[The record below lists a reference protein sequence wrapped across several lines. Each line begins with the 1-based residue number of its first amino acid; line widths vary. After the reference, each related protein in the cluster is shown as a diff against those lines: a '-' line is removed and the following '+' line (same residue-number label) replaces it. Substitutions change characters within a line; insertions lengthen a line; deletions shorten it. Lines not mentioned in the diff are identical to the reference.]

1 MSIREVVDDLDKL
14 LAVLPPRI
22 RQALEARPDLSEL
35 LEVVMDLGRKPEAR
49 FPSHFVYLSDEP
61 VSHDDLEYVVQRI
74 GEFNRDNRAGIEG
87 TLHRISCIRNRS
99 GRIVGLTCRVG
110 RAVFGTVNIIRD
122 IVESGKNI
130 LLLGKPGVGKCVA
143 PDTLVVTSEGLLPIG
158 TLIPPDLSVGEFR
171 PLPTAVASLR
181 GWAQATH
188 AYFDGVQPTIRLT
201 THYGFR
207 LEGTSNHCVLV
218 MDQDGR
224 LTWRPLGD
232 LQVGDFVAIARG
244 HHCFGTETRLPPFQF
259 VPRTSARTDV
269 RFPSSLTPQLARLL
283 GYLIAKGTLTYR
295 YQTGFSN
302 RDPEGQAEMKRLV
315 SRLFGIAMKEHC
327 SRNGWNGKDFRIPTR
342 AVRAFLEHLGLP
354 PCRAAEKQVP
364 QAILQ
369 APAPIVAEFLRAFF
383 EGDGSVL
390 DRRIEVSSASETLL
404 RQIQLLL
411 LGFGIVARLRPKKVK
426 GKTYWVL
433 TLLGA
438 EAIRFAQT
446 IGFLSRRKRLAA
458 QRLRPKRPNPNHDVV
473 PYAFVWLRQLRE
485 QRKGQGRIP
494 PHLQRFARGDRSP
507 SYATLEAIL
516 QETATL
522 RTHPAWQY
530 LRQLCDLRFFFD
542 RVERLERRCAPVY
555 DFVVS
560 ETHAFVANGF
570 INHNTTKLREIAR
583 ILADEFG
590 KRVIVVDTS
599 NEIAGDGD
607 VPHPGIG
614 LARRMQVPSPEK
626 QADVMIE
633 AVENHMPEVI
643 IVDEIGRKEEADAA
657 RTIAERGVQLIAT
670 AHGNT
675 LENLVANPLL
685 CDLVGGIQAVTLSD
699 EEARR
704 RGTQKTVLERKAPP
718 TFDVVVELIDRHQVA
733 IHPDAA
739 KAVDALLRGQPV
751 QPEIREELP
760 DGSVHI
766 VQSAEEP
773 HDEQVKAT
781 TPLLS
786 REKGGRV
793 YAYGISRKHLERAT
807 IVLGLP
813 LRLVTTPHEADFILT
828 LESHLRKGHG
838 NLRAIAERDQK
849 PLFALRSN
857 TYTQV
862 ERTLRLVFGISR
874 TPEEELAI
882 REAESAVQIVL
893 EENRPV
899 ELKPV
904 GPHLRKLQHQVAERY
919 HLPSESIGRE
929 PRRRVVIYP
938 NSD

>member
-143 PDTLVVTSEGLLPIG
+143 PDTLVVTSEGLIPIKALVPEPVEVGHFLP
-158 TLIPPDLSVGEFR
+158 LQ
-171 PLPTAVASLR
+171 TAVGSIR
-181 GWAQATH
+181 GLAQATDC
-188 AYFDGVQPTIRLT
+188 YFDGVQPTVRIT
-201 THYGFR
+201 TRYGFQI
-207 LEGTSNHCVLV
+207 EGTANHCVLV
-218 MDQDGR
+218 MGEDGK
-224 LTWRPLGD
+224 LSWRALSD
-232 LQVGDFVAIARG
+232 LREGDFVAIARG
-244 HHCFGTETRLPPFQF
+244 HECFGTDANLPPFQF
-259 VPRTSARTDV
+259 TKRTSARTDV
-269 RFPSSLTPQLARLL
+269 KFPQTVTPELARLL
-283 GYLIAKGTLTYR
+283 GYLVAEGTLTYH
-295 YQTGFSN
+295 YFTGFSN
-302 RDPEGQAEMKRLV
+302 RNRDVQTDMARLV
-315 SRLFGIAMKEHC
+315 QTLFGVSLEKHR
-327 SRNGWNGKDFRIPTR
+327 SRKGWDGKDFRIPTR
-342 AVRAFLEHLGLP
+342 AVRAFLEHCGL
-354 PCRAAEKQVP
+354 KQVRANEKEVP
-364 QAILQ
+364 QCILQ
-369 APAPIVAEFLRAFF
+369 APMPCVAEFLRAFF
-383 EGDGSVL
+383 EGDGSIVSGG
-390 DRRIEVSSASETLL
+390 IEVASASEKLL

-411 LGFGIVARLRPKKVK
+411 LGFGIIARLRAKRVK
-426 GKTYWVL
+426 GKVYWSL
-433 TLLGA
+433 TLKGEDA
-438 EAIRFAQT
+438 AQFVRT
-446 IGFLSRRKRLAA
+446 IGFVSQEKSRKA
-458 QRLRPKRPNPNHDVV
+458 QELLKGRRNPNCDVV
-473 PYAFVWLRQLRE
+473 PFAWVWLRQLRPFVWTS
-485 QRKGQGRIP
+485 KGTYSR
-494 PHLQRFARGDRSP
+494 LVRFAKGDRTP
-507 SYATLEAIL
+507 SYFTLRAIL
-516 QETATL
+516 EENKQL
-522 RTHPAWQY
+522 SHHPAWQY
-530 LRQLCDLRFFFD
+530 LRQLCDLHFFFD
-542 RVERLERRCAPVY
+542 RVVKKESSKSPVY
-555 DFVVS
+555 DLVVTD
-560 ETHAFVANGF
+560 THAFVANGF

-751 QPEIREELP
+751 QPEIRKELP
-760 DGSVHI
+760 DGSVRI